1 VPRDLG
7 TRLARLRPRCDT
19 RAVSVTVLEREMYTE
34 AAAARLLGVPQNT
47 LNYWLE
53 GGERQ
58 GKTYRP
64 VIRVQPCGDR
74 AAVTWGEFLEAGLL
88 REYRR
93 KNVPMLELRDFID
106 KVRDRYGVPYPLAD
120 LRLYVGGR
128 DLLVAAQNE
137 SGLEADFCLIA
148 LVRDQPVLTSVA
160 DSFVQRVTW
169 DGNLAAEWRP
179 TCRSPRCAGRLPT
192 RPRRG
197 LREQAGEAGGYGMG
211 WKCFARSTEPA
222 RW

>member
-1 VPRDLG
+1 
-7 TRLARLRPRCDT
+7 
-19 RAVSVTVLEREMYTE
+19 MYTE
-34 AAAARLLGVPQNT
+34 AAAARLLGVPQNA

-53 GGERQ
+53 GGERR
-58 GKTYRP
+58 GKTYKP
-64 VIRVQPCGDR
+64 VIRVQPRGDR

-120 LRLYVGGR
+120 LRPYVGGR
-128 DLLVAAQNE
+128 DLLVEAQNE

-169 DGNLAAEWRP
+169 DGDLAAEWRP
-179 TCRSPRCAGRLPT
+179 HDDRLSPVRMDPKVRFGFPAVDGIRTEILW
-192 RPRRG
+192 
-197 LREQAGEAGGYGMG
+197 EHSESGE
-211 WKCFARSTEPA
+211 TEEDIA
-222 RW
+222 SEFDLLVASVRWALAYETSSRAA